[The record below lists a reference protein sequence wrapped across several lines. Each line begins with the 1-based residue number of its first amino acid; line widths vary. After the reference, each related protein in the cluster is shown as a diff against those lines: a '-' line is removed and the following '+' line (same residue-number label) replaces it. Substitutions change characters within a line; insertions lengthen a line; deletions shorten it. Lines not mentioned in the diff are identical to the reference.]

1 MMLCSGETIFITM
14 QVVIIVGAGRNIFSE
29 VSYCVNVETIA
40 KLEDCQSIYFRE
52 KHRKATGSTIES

>member
-1 MMLCSGETIFITM
+1 M

-29 VSYCVNVETIA
+29 VSYCVSVETIA
-40 KLEDCQSIYFRE
+40 KLEDCQSIIDFRE